1 VLRLDTLQEAV
12 MSSSKH
18 SPSGHTPTTLPRD
31 DLQDDPAIGASRGT
45 TISGEDP
52 HILRQD
58 AENTEAGDV
67 ANDADATGAPT
78 PPSRHRTNR

>member
-1 VLRLDTLQEAV
+1 

-18 SPSGHTPTTLPRD
+18 DLSGHTPTPPPRD
-31 DLQDDPAIGASRGT
+31 DLKDDPAIGASKGT

-58 AENTEAGDV
+58 AANTEEGDV
-67 ANDADATGAPT
+67 ANDADAAGAPT
-78 PPSRHRTNR
+78 SIERQRDH